1 MSSNLK
7 VNTILPSTGTTV
19 AVSGIASVTS
29 SVSIASSC
37 TATTFYGSG
46 ANLTGITGTTINN
59 NANNRIITGSGTAN
73 TLEGESTFTYG
84 GSVVTLANANP
95 QIRLT
100 DTDISKNFDMVI
112 SGGNGFF
119 SANSSGMNMVFEVTG
134 SERLRITSGGHISQ
148 GGGAEPSSTNGAIG
162 LKHGIKSSANNVIIG
177 ETTQAGAGYGLHLE
191 SRQTGRSG
199 GARIAQIGMKNDS
212 SGNGQISF
220 FTSPSGA
227 DVSERMVISS
237 DGTTTFDPSAGG
249 TLKIGGSSAHTSK
262 IVVADNGGTGNGNCL
277 VEGGDGSD
285 FFTIQSNGNVNF
297 ASGNGITFA
306 DSSTSQV
313 LDDYEEGSYTPT
325 FVSSGASWSY
335 NHQYGYYQKV
345 GNTVH
350 VSFYI
355 TLSSSGTVLTGTT
368 TNSMHIAVPF
378 AATSATRYEAACC
391 FSMIYKF
398 NLNAPSSQDIPL
410 TGRLYSGDNK
420 IDLLAQFDDA
430 AGYAYPAVKANQA
443 GCGLAGSITY
453 RV

>member
-1 MSSNLK
+1 MCIRDRTNLNGESNL
-7 VNTILPSTGTTV
+7 TFDGTTLQV
-19 AVSGIASVTS
+19 ENSGSGLRNLLRLKNSNASAGVSGLYFNS
-29 SVSIASSC
+29 
-37 TATTFYGSG
+37 TT
-46 ANLTGITGTTINN
+46 
-59 NANNRIITGSGTAN
+59 SGTAFDAACVRN
-73 TLEGESTFTYG
+73 GVN
-84 GSVVTLANANP
+84 GSGQGRLYLQTNNGSGLVTNLNIEYDGQVSIPTNSLN
-95 QIRLT
+95 IIDSIIHIGDT
-100 DTDISKNFDMVI
+100 DTKIRFPADNQI
-112 SGGNGFF
+112 
-119 SANSSGMNMVFEVTG
+119 AFETAG
-134 SERLRITSGGHISQ
+134 SERLR
-148 GGGAEPSSTNGAIG
+148 
-162 LKHGIKSSANNVIIG
+162 
-177 ETTQAGAGYGLHLE
+177 
-191 SRQTGRSG
+191 
-199 GARIAQIGMKNDS
+199 
-212 SGNGQISF
+212 
-220 FTSPSGA
+220 
-227 DVSERMVISS
+227 ISS

-313 LDDYEEGSYTPT
+313 LDDYEEGSWTPT
-325 FVSSGASWSY
+325 FVSTGASWAY

-355 TLSSSGTVLTGTT
+355 TLGNGTVVTGTT
-368 TNSMHIAVPF
+368 SNSLHIAVPF
-378 AATSATRYEAACC
+378 TATGATRYEAACC

-398 NLNAPSSQDIPL
+398 NTNANVAGDIPL
-410 TGRLYSGDNK
+410 TGRLYSGESK

-430 AGYAYPAVKANQA
+430 GGYAYTAVKANQA